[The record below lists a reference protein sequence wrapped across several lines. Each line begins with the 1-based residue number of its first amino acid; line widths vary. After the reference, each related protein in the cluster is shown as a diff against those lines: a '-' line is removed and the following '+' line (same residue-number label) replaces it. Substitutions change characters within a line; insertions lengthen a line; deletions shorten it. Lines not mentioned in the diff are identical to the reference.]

1 MTKTTKSDLKPKK
14 SRGKPKTWSSSS
26 KVDEILELFPKDGS
40 RIRAKELKEKAL
52 DQGISPN
59 TRYPY
64 LKKLEEFSQTMKEAI
79 PAAKRAEIYYRLIT
93 KEELF
98 DVKETLEEIYP
109 YFERIMTVKIPI
121 DVTNPILQSVLEMN
135 LALLLAYLLK
145 IGKKARTIEDP
156 QKRKEFINITLQ
168 IHLHPLLLML
178 SSLPEIDPK
187 HWGNAFVTVDQMRH
201 ASRETFINEVKRI
214 LPDHLSTLFLDLYD
228 DFRQGRMKPFEEKW
242 KEFAKLSSELKR
254 K

>member
-1 MTKTTKSDLKPKK
+1 MKPNKGDLGRKK
-14 SRGKPKTWSSSS
+14 SSGRPRTWSGSS
-26 KVDEILELFPKDGS
+26 KLHQILELFPKDGS
-40 RIRAKELKEKAL
+40 RIQAKELKKKAL

-59 TRYPY
+59 TLYPY
-64 LKKLEEFSQTMKEAI
+64 LKKLEDFSQTMKEAI

-98 DVKETLEEIYP
+98 GVKETLEEIYP
-109 YFERIMTVKIPI
+109 YFERIMTLKIPI
-121 DVTNPILQSVLEMN
+121 EVTNPILQSVLEMN

-168 IHLHPLLLML
+168 IHLHPLLLIL

-187 HWGNAFVTVDQMRH
+187 HWENAFVTVDKMRH
-201 ASRETFINEVKRI
+201 TSRETFINEVKRI
-214 LPDHLSTLFLDLYD
+214 LPDHLSTLLLDLYD
-228 DFRQGRMKPFEEKW
+228 DFRQGRMKTFEEKW
-242 KEFAKLSSELKR
+242 KEFAKLSSELKW

>member
-1 MTKTTKSDLKPKK
+1 MIKTTKSDLRPKK
-14 SRGKPKTWSSSS
+14 SRGRPKTWSSSS
-26 KVDEILELFPKDGS
+26 KLDEILELFPKDGS

-59 TRYPY
+59 TFYSY
-64 LKKLEEFSQTMKEAI
+64 LRTLEDFSQTIKETI
-79 PAAKRAEIYYRLIT
+79 PAAKRAEIYYKLIT
-93 KEELF
+93 KDKLF
-98 DVKETLEEIYP
+98 GVKETLEEIYP
-109 YFERIMTVKIPI
+109 YFERIMTVKIP
-121 DVTNPILQSVLEMN
+121 VELKNPILQSVLEMN

-187 HWGNAFVTVDQMRH
+187 HWENAFVTVDGMRH
-201 ASRETFINEVKRI
+201 TSRETFINEVTRI
-214 LPDHLSTLFLDLYD
+214 LPDHLSTLLLDLYD
-228 DFRQGRMKPFEEKW
+228 DFRQGRMKTFEKKW
-242 KEFAKLSSELKR
+242 KEFAKLSSELKQ